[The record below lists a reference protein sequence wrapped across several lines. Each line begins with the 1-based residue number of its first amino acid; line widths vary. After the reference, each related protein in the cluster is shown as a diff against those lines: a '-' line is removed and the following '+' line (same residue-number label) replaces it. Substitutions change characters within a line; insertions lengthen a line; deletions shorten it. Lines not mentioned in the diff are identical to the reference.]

1 MLKRGITLGELIVAA
16 LTIVTIVI
24 SSYIR
29 IEVSLEQQRQRIDV
43 LEREQSNTRHQFETI
58 DQKIDVL
65 GEKLSEIKV
74 ELVNKENRK

>member
-58 DQKIDVL
+58 DQKIDLL